1 MKVLQ
6 RWRPLREND
15 QYGHLRGMRQDRGK
29 GEYMLAADM
38 IAEMRYLL
46 DQLAEFG
53 WQDTREGLEG

>member
-15 QYGHLRGMRQDRGK
+15 AYGHLRGMRQDQADGD
-29 GEYMLAADM
+29 YLLAADV

-53 WQDTREGLEG
+53 WTDTRAGLEG